1 MPTRERPIDRGNR
14 IARAD
19 LVRVGAELREARV
32 GAGLSLA
39 DVGRAA
45 GLSPSQVSR
54 LERARL
60 PSAGVRRLA
69 SVGAAV
75 GLDVRIR
82 AYKAGDPIRDL
93 AHVRLLDRLRPRLG
107 EGLTFRTEVPLP
119 DPDDQRAWDGW
130 IGGIRAPVP
139 TLRSMPVE
147 AETRV
152 ADAQAVMRKLALKL
166 RDGGVDHLLL
176 IVADTRANR
185 DAIAAAGMAVRE
197 LFPIS
202 PRRAL
207 RALAAGRHPGGSALV
222 FL

>member
-1 MPTRERPIDRGNR
+1 
-14 IARAD
+14 
-19 LVRVGAELREARV
+19 
-32 GAGLSLA
+32 
-39 DVGRAA
+39 
-45 GLSPSQVSR
+45 
-54 LERARL
+54 
-60 PSAGVRRLA
+60 
-69 SVGAAV
+69 
-75 GLDVRIR
+75 
-82 AYKAGDPIRDL
+82 
-93 AHVRLLDRLRPRLG
+93 
-107 EGLTFRTEVPLP
+107 
-119 DPDDQRAWDGW
+119 
-130 IGGIRAPVP
+130 
-139 TLRSMPVE
+139 MPVE